1 MALIV
6 SLMLSEWLGEEKV
19 RLPVAPTCASEQ
31 VLFDVTVSWSVALSK
46 TRRRVLGDIPW
57 VTPLLSGTKEAVP
70 GKGDR
75 IAK

>member
-31 VLFDVTVSWSVALSK
+31 VLFDVTVSW
-46 TRRRVLGDIPW
+46 
-57 VTPLLSGTKEAVP
+57 
-70 GKGDR
+70 
-75 IAK
+75 